1 MIRRFQ
7 PSIYDLLQQPEY
19 QVHKPESAATPSF
32 RFDTGFLFV
41 EKAWLV
47 CGSGE
52 SHTLM
57 AETPP
62 TQCDY
67 NYDDRLRCQNGHYLP
82 ISRIQTDGHSELE
95 PLPRVQQL
103 LEQHLDVL
111 LPDDEN
117 LQHVERRIVLQVPAS
132 VEPQALLDSLL
143 VCWPLD
149 KQPKTGI
156 EVTALAFDEW
166 LASALEQQEA
176 KTDSLQFIAI
186 EPLCIEE
193 RGQLDGPQG
202 EMLVSLWLRRAPE
215 AKESGAPP
223 ADLKLFPPQ
232 YVSHAPR
239 SNFSRRQPSPLD
251 EMMAHLKEGMSL
263 ERMAGLVWDGD
274 GRGPRTDH
282 FIDAVQTYFAHL
294 YFDTDVWSVRTMAGA
309 LQSVGPAAQ
318 VVMACQ
324 RAQQQK
330 NDILVL
336 NTQGETQTWAIHAQ
350 YAQSAMESNGAKD
363 EQLQP

>member
-7 PSIYDLLQQPEY
+7 PSIYDLLQLPEY
-19 QVHKPESAATPSF
+19 QIRKLDTAVTPSF
-32 RFDTGFLFV
+32 RFDTSFLLV
-41 EKAWLV
+41 ERAWLI

-67 NYDDRLRCQNGHYLP
+67 TYDNRLRCQDGHYLP
-82 ISRIQTDGHSELE
+82 ISRIQTDGHSKLE

-103 LEQHLDVL
+103 LEQHLQVL
-111 LPDDEN
+111 LPDDEE
-117 LQHVERRIVLQVPAS
+117 LLHVERRIVLQAPPS

-143 VCWPLD
+143 ASWPLD
-149 KQPKTGI
+149 KQPKTGL

-193 RGQLDGPQG
+193 RGQRDGPHG

-215 AKESGAPP
+215 VKGPDAPS
-223 ADLKLFPPQ
+223 ANLKLYPPQ

-239 SNFSRRQPSPLD
+239 SGFSRRQPSPLD
-251 EMMAHLKEGMSL
+251 EMMAHLKEGMPL
-263 ERMAGLVWDGD
+263 ERMAGVVWDGD
-274 GRGPRTDH
+274 SSGSRSDH
-282 FIDAVQTYFAHL
+282 FIDAVQTHLAHL
-294 YFDTDVWSVRTMAGA
+294 YFDTDVWSVRTLAGA

-318 VVMACQ
+318 AVMAYQ
-324 RAQQQK
+324 LAQQRE
-330 NDILVL
+330 NDILIL
-336 NTQGETQTWAIHAQ
+336 NTQDETQTWAIHAQ